1 MGIPKSDLEWSN
13 NDALVTLY
21 LPFICVQRFGRRHML
36 NNQHL
41 SSDIIA
47 WQAPVPKAT
56 SVYRYS
62 FTDAVKTHQTSKSC
76 PDLCFHRYTKNYAVE
91 KKRVMH
97 TTISKQ
103 PEVTPLSTLA
113 ITQLPQQEPWKYSY
127 KFHKI

>member
-1 MGIPKSDLEWSN
+1 MQSQLISSTNDL
-13 NDALVTLY
+13 LLC
-21 LPFICVQRFGRRHML
+21 LQRLGKRQVL
-36 NNQHL
+36 KINQHY
-41 SSDIIA
+41 STDIIA

-76 PDLCFHRYTKNYAVE
+76 PDLHFHRYTKSYAIE

-97 TTISKQ
+97 TTTSKQ

-113 ITQLPQQEPWKYSY
+113 ITQLPHDQQKPWEYSY
-127 KFHKI
+127 KLHKI